1 MDLGLAKGRHM
12 LVFFL
17 TLHFEMIVDFLE
29 VAKIAQLSPVY
40 HSSIILNGNILHNDS
55 TIIKT
60 RQLTLVQCVCVILSW
75 VVLWDR
81 HHKQD
86 REPQRPPVG
95 NPFRVRPTSLPLT
108 ISNA

>member
-1 MDLGLAKGRHM
+1 MDLGLAKGRHT
-12 LVFFL
+12 LVFL
-17 TLHFEMIVDFLE
+17 TLHFEMIVDFLK

-40 HSSIILNGNILHNDS
+40 HSSVIPNGNILRNVS

-60 RQLTLVQCVCVILSW
+60 RQSTLVQCVCVTLSW

-86 REPQRPPVG
+86 REPFQNHRDPPRAT
-95 NPFRVRPTSLPLT
+95 PLELDLLPCP
-108 ISNA
+108 